1 MRLLAVVVAA
11 IALLAAAPASATMVP
26 PAPPQ
31 GLHVL
36 TLPHAPAHFSSRSC
50 MARNARVKIARW
62 LAPVACEQPPRSQL
76 LLASTLFG
84 D

>member
-1 MRLLAVVVAA
+1 MRLLAFVAA
-11 IALLAAAPASATMVP
+11 VALFVAAPASATMLLP
-26 PAPPQ
+26 PVPQ

-36 TLPHAPAHFSSRSC
+36 TFSHSSARFSSHSC
-50 MARNARVKIARW
+50 MARSARVKLARW

>member
-1 MRLLAVVVAA
+1 MRLLALAA
-11 IALLAAAPASATMVP
+11 TVALLVAAPASATMLPPPPVP
-26 PAPPQ
+26 Q
-31 GLHVL
+31 TLHVL
-36 TLPHAPAHFSSRSC
+36 TLSHAPARFSSHSC
-50 MARNARVKIARW
+50 MARSARVKLARW